1 MRDIVVG
8 RPESSEYAP
17 FYAGYVA
24 KVLAG
29 DILEVLED
37 QRARVVDGLSDL
49 SDDRVDFRYA
59 EGKWTVRQ
67 VLGHVNDAERVFGY
81 RALCIARGEA
91 APLPGFD
98 EQLYMASAPFAECA
112 FADLLYEFDALRRA
126 NVLLLRQLDEAAWRR
141 QGTANGTPVTVRA
154 LAYIMA
160 GHVEHHL
167 GILKERYQV

>member
-1 MRDIVVG
+1 MRIDVG
-8 RPESSEYAP
+8 RPDPGEYAP

-24 KVLAG
+24 KVPAG
-29 DILEVLED
+29 DILDVLEG
-37 QRARVVDGLSDL
+37 QLARVVDGLSDL

-59 EGKWTVRQ
+59 EGKWSVRQ

-81 RALCIARGEA
+81 RALCIGRGES

-98 EQLYMASAPFAECA
+98 EQLYMANAPFAQCA
-112 FADLLYEFDALRRA
+112 FDDLLYEFDALRRA
-126 NVLLLRQLDEAAWRR
+126 NVLLLRQLDEGAWRR
-141 QGTANGTPVTVRA
+141 QGTANGTAVTVRA

-167 GILKERYQV
+167 GVLRDRYQI

>member
-8 RPESSEYAP
+8 RPEPSEYAP
-17 FYAGYVA
+17 FFAGYVA

-29 DILEVLED
+29 EILEVLED

-98 EQLYMASAPFAECA
+98 EQLYMANAPFAECA
-112 FADLLYEFDALRRA
+112 FADLRYEFDALRRA

-167 GILKERYQV
+167 GILRERYQV